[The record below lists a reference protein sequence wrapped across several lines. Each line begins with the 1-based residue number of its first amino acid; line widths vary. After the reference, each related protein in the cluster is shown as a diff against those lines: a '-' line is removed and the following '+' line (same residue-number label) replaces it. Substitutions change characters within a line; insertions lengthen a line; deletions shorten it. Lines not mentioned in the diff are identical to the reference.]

1 MIRTGLLGKLWG
13 SAASGLPVSASA
25 AMPTTNT
32 NLPAASRPMPCAPW
46 RILAKFT
53 PQRSTSQPP
62 TKVACR
68 LHLKWWRCRRIAST
82 ARNGSALAGYYLQ
95 KPILYSRD
103 IELALFSDAKL
114 EEPNAVTISLN
125 EAVRAAADRV
135 PTCPAAGRQR
145 KPL

>member
-1 MIRTGLLGKLWG
+1 MENIGEVH
-13 SAASGLPVSASA
+13 A
-25 AMPTTNT
+25 
-32 NLPAASRPMPCAPW
+32 
-46 RILAKFT
+46 
-53 PQRSTSQPP
+53 QRSTSQPP

-135 PTCPAAGRQR
+135 PTCPAAGLQR